1 MKYCCISPSTPQMVE
16 LATQREDR
24 DGCVFF
30 LIKLSLGWWF
40 WASSLIGLPN
50 FNDFMN
56 PCDQN
61 RKQAEFILSCT
72 PRLLKL
78 SPHPFLASAHN
89 CNSFHSDPAARCRHA
104 AVKRTEL
111 CQWTF
116 MREKVSIPRFSII
129 YLSLFCEPYF
139 SDFVY
144 CSFWTVKLHAE

>member
-1 MKYCCISPSTPQMVE
+1 MKYSCISPSTPQMVE

-61 RKQAEFILSCT
+61 RKQAEYILNCT
-72 PRLLKL
+72 SRLLKL

-104 AVKRTEL
+104 AVKRTMDKKYTGVNSL
-111 CQWTF
+111 IF
-116 MREKVSIPRFSII
+116 YHMSFSNSVNHISRI
-129 YLSLFCEPYF
+129 LSTAVFGL
-139 SDFVY
+139 
-144 CSFWTVKLHAE
+144 